1 MHATNVLLQLVFALE
16 LSPALVTHVRLVL
29 AVRQHVQAHLV
40 CTRKR
45 LLANRTRNLQVGVTD
60 ARVLLHTLYDQ
71 IETHLNFPIKTILF
85 LMERHK

>member
-1 MHATNVLLQLVFALE
+1 MHATNVLLQPVFALE
-16 LSPALVTHVRLVL
+16 LSPTLVTHVRLVL

-60 ARVLLHTLYDQ
+60 ARVLLYTLCDE
-71 IETHLNFPIKTILF
+71 I
-85 LMERHK
+85 